1 MTSVALI
8 SFLTMVSLLGSVLM
22 ALQLYRTGLYRRYP
36 IFFVYFIFRIPN
48 NIWPFFVDVSSGLY
62 QQVWVLTEPIEVVF
76 YVLMVVELYKLVL
89 EKYKGLYSLGRWALY
104 LSLAISV
111 GISAI
116 TLLPRIKPS
125 MAQRSKIMF
134 YVMAT
139 ERGIHTALAIFII
152 FILGFLS
159 FFPVKLSRNVRVHA
173 LVFSIFF
180 LSSTFML
187 LMRSSVRIASGGR
200 GKRSANGHYSGQRGG
215 LADAAAT
222 CGRGL
227 APFAGAGRAG
237 VRKPVAGPPG
247 FPQCGAA
254 ADFRPLE
261 VILMLRFSTVLGNFP
276 GNIGLI
282 SPKN

>member
-1 MTSVALI
+1 M
-8 SFLTMVSLLGSVLM
+8 
-22 ALQLYRTGLYRRYP
+22 
-36 IFFVYFIFRIPN
+36 
-48 NIWPFFVDVSSGLY
+48 DVSSGLY
-62 QQVWVLTEPIEVVF
+62 QRVWVLTEPIEVVF

-134 YVMAT
+134 YVLAT

-152 FILGFLS
+152 LILGFLS

-180 LSSTFML
+180 LSSTFVL
-187 LMRSSVRIASGGR
+187 LMRSLFGLR
-200 GKRSANGHYSGQRGG
+200 
-215 LADAAAT
+215 LAD
-222 CGRGL
+222 
-227 APFAGAGRAG
+227 
-237 VRKPVAGPPG
+237 
-247 FPQCGAA
+247 
-254 ADFRPLE
+254 E
-261 VILMLRFSTVLGNFP
+261 VKRC
-276 GNIGLI
+276 
-282 SPKN
+282 